1 MASCK
6 DTVPMISRSPVMVCR
21 FIRTDCGGIT
31 MEKILGE
38 FWMFKLIALIGAA
51 YLFYIFIK
59 DRMRKK

>member
-1 MASCK
+1 
-6 DTVPMISRSPVMVCR
+6 
-21 FIRTDCGGIT
+21 

-51 YLFYIFIK
+51 YLVYIFIK